1 MPRVPFKGGLFMML
15 VDLVCA
21 TLTAKETPVG
31 IVTSLVGAPLY
42 LMLLNRVRKTC
53 YRMAQAGDE
62 GACREK
68 QQRASVG
75 RLLI

>member
-1 MPRVPFKGGLFMML
+1 MML

-68 QQRASVG
+68 
-75 RLLI
+75 